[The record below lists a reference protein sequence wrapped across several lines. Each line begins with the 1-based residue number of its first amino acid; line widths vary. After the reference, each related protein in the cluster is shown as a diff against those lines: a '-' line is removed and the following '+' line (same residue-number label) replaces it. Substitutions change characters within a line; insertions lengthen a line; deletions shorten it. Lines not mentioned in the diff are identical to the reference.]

1 MMLRSFLALEIPA
14 EVQDALARYITPLQK
29 ALPKTSIRWVPSHN
43 LHLTLKFL
51 GDVSSASLEQLTDSL
66 KTEVAACEPF
76 SMSVGGLGAFPNARR
91 ARIIWIGLTAPPALA
106 TLIRCVEMASTRLGY
121 PPEGRPFSPHLTIGR
136 VTQNVSA
143 TDLQQIRAALEGT
156 QVGTVGTVR
165 VEALQ
170 VFKSDLRPTG
180 SVYTLLY
187 SLPLMLDKTR

>member
-29 ALPKTSIRWVPSHN
+29 VLPKTSVRWVPAHN

-51 GDVSSASLEQLTDSL
+51 GDVSPASLEQLADSL

-76 SMSVGGLGAFPNARR
+76 SMSVGGLGAFPNPRR

-106 TLIRCVEMASTRLGY
+106 TLIRCVEMVSARLGY
-121 PPEGRPFSPHLTIGR
+121 PPEERPFSPHLTIGR
-136 VTQNVSA
+136 VTQNVST

-156 QVGTVGTVR
+156 PIGTIGTVH

-170 VFKSDLRPTG
+170 IFKSDLRPTG

-187 SLPLMLDKTR
+187 NLPLMLDKMR